1 MNPSVKRAVFMVPA
15 AIAFVYAAILA
26 FEGIYIGL
34 IADPEFLVGYGFDSQ
49 SPEWR
54 FRSQG
59 HFFWYDAAVATV
71 FTMVGMLLR
80 RLLADPV
87 TRP

>member
-26 FEGIYIGL
+26 FEGIYVGL
-34 IADPEFLVGYGFDSQ
+34 IADPEFLAGYGFDSQ

-71 FTMVGMLLR
+71 FAMVGMLLR
-80 RLLADPV
+80 RLLADSV

>member
-1 MNPSVKRAVFMVPA
+1 MKRAVFMVPA

-26 FEGIYIGL
+26 VEGIYIGL
-34 IADPEFLVGYGFDSQ
+34 IAGPEFLVGYGFDSQ

-54 FRSQG
+54 FRSRG

-71 FTMVGMLLR
+71 FAVVGMLLR
-80 RLLADPV
+80 RLLADSV

>member
-15 AIAFVYAAILA
+15 AIAFFYAAILA

-71 FTMVGMLLR
+71 FAMVGMLLR
-80 RLLADPV
+80 RLLADSV